1 MEKYVGLDVS
11 MEETSVCVVDGGGN
25 IVFEGKTSSQP
36 DALSKLLR
44 AKASGAARIV
54 LETGSLACWLW
65 HELRGRNFPV
75 ICLDARHA
83 RAALSMRVNK
93 TDRNDARG
101 LAELARMGWYRE
113 ANVKSMESRYTHSLL
128 AARAK
133 LVDLRRDVENQMR
146 GLLKG
151 FGLPPGK
158 GGIKALLEKIVV
170 IMREAPHL
178 HMLFKPMMLAHSA
191 LVTQVEFYDVQILKL
206 AKGDETTRRLM
217 TAPGVGPAT
226 ALAFRSTIDDP
237 NRFKSSN
244 DVGAYLGLTPRRY
257 QSGELDRTGRIS
269 KKRRSPNQVLPVRGR
284 ERPAQRGQVM
294 VSLESL
300 GCAAGQTCRHQEGQD
315 RCRPQARCH
324 SALHLGRRYRV
335 PMGQGESMIH

>member
-11 MEETSVCVVDGGGN
+11 MEETSVCVLDGGGN

-44 AKASGAARIV
+44 AKASDAARIV
-54 LETGSLACWLW
+54 LETGSLASWLW

-75 ICLDARHA
+75 ICLDARHV

-151 FGLPPGK
+151 LGLPPGK
-158 GGIKALLEKIVV
+158 AGIKALLEKIVV

-178 HMLFKPMMLAHSA
+178 RMLFNPMMLAHSA
-191 LVTQVEFYDVQILKL
+191 IWS
-206 AKGDETTRRLM
+206 ASSCC
-217 TAPGVGPAT
+217 PAT
-226 ALAFRSTIDDP
+226 VSIRS
-237 NRFKSSN
+237 
-244 DVGAYLGLTPRRY
+244 A
-257 QSGELDRTGRIS
+257 
-269 KKRRSPNQVLPVRGR
+269 
-284 ERPAQRGQVM
+284 
-294 VSLESL
+294 SL
-300 GCAAGQTCRHQEGQD
+300 R
-315 RCRPQARCH
+315 
-324 SALHLGRRYRV
+324 
-335 PMGQGESMIH
+335 

>member
-11 MEETSVCVVDGGGN
+11 MEETSVCVLDGGGN

-44 AKASGAARIV
+44 GKASDAARIV
-54 LETGSLACWLW
+54 LETGSLASWLW

-75 ICLDARHA
+75 ICLDARHV

-113 ANVKSMESRYTHSLL
+113 ANVKSTESRYTHSLL

-151 FGLPPGK
+151 LGLPPGK
-158 GGIKALLEKIVV
+158 TEIKALRKD
-170 IMREAPHL
+170 RSDHA
-178 HMLFKPMMLAHSA
+178 
-191 LVTQVEFYDVQILKL
+191 
-206 AKGDETTRRLM
+206 
-217 TAPGVGPAT
+217 
-226 ALAFRSTIDDP
+226 RSTTSAHAVQSDDACAFGIGHP
-237 NRFKSSN
+237 
-244 DVGAYLGLTPRRY
+244 GG
-257 QSGELDRTGRIS
+257 
-269 KKRRSPNQVLPVRGR
+269 VL
-284 ERPAQRGQVM
+284 
-294 VSLESL
+294 
-300 GCAAGQTCRHQEGQD
+300 
-315 RCRPQARCH
+315 RCPDPQARQ
-324 SALHLGRRYRV
+324 RR
-335 PMGQGESMIH
+335 

>member
-44 AKASGAARIV
+44 AKASDAARIV
-54 LETGSLACWLW
+54 LETGSLASWLW

-178 HMLFKPMMLAHSA
+178 RVLFNPMMLAHSA

-269 KKRRSPNQVLPVRGR
+269 KRGDRLTRFYLFEAASVLLSVVKRWSVLKAWGVRLAKRVGIKK
-284 ERPAQRGQVM
+284 AKTAV
-294 VSLESL
+294 
-300 GCAAGQTCRHQEGQD
+300 
-315 RCRPQARCH
+315 ARKL
-324 SALHLGRRYRV
+324 AVILHCIWVDGTEFQWGKEKV
-335 PMGQGESMIH
+335 